1 MQIILNQRDIEL
13 SLKMYLASQGIAIA
27 GRKFEV
33 EFSTGRKSGAGTTA
47 EVNIGEANSIVD
59 SVVNAVAAAP
69 ELTQAVADAAAN
81 STQAIETNVEEVAV
95 DFVHRDEEPAPVE
108 EAASHVVALLLALIL
123 AGLVMVISGTM
134 LMLSSLLSTFF
145 TYATIVFV
153 IYIGIQAYLEEKNN
167 K

>member
-1 MQIILNQRDIEL
+1 M
-13 SLKMYLASQGIAIA
+13 
-27 GRKFEV
+27 
-33 EFSTGRKSGAGTTA
+33 GA
-47 EVNIGEANSIVD
+47 
-59 SVVNAVAAAP
+59 
-69 ELTQAVADAAAN
+69 L
-81 STQAIETNVEEVAV
+81 
-95 DFVHRDEEPAPVE
+95 
-108 EAASHVVALLLALIL
+108 SHVVALLLALIL